1 MITVAIYNHFLNNGM
16 NEGRK
21 ASSLFDVAVYKAK
34 NSDLQQA
41 FGDNT
46 AEYYKHFANFGY
58 NEGRTA
64 VEENKPVAKNR
75 RYF

>member
-1 MITVAIYNHFLNNGM
+1 M
-16 NEGRK
+16 
-21 ASSLFDVAVYKAK
+21 
-34 NSDLQQA
+34 SDLQQA

-64 VEENKPVAKNR
+64 VEENKPVAKTDGIFNAE
-75 RYF
+75 YYAKVNTDVSTGIGKQMKQHFLHTL